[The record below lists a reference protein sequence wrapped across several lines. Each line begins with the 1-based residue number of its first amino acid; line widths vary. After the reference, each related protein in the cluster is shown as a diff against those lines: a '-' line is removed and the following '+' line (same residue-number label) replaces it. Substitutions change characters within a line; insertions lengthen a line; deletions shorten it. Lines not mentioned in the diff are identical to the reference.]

1 MKYVASANTYR
12 KTSLQMKDMKTD
24 NISPEYHY
32 YAFISY
38 NRTDEQWAKWLH
50 KKIEYFH
57 IPSEIRRKHLGIPK
71 KIRPV
76 FWYKQDLSGT
86 VLKPK
91 LNAALNESKYLIV
104 ICSLAKTEHTHPL
117 RTA

>member
-1 MKYVASANTYR
+1 
-12 KTSLQMKDMKTD
+12 MKDMKTD
-24 NISPEYHY
+24 NISPEYY

-76 FWYKQDLSGT
+76 FWYKQDLNGT

-104 ICSLAKTEHTHPL
+104 ICSPAAALSEWVDYEVKEFIRQGKKNTL
-117 RTA
+117 FLLL